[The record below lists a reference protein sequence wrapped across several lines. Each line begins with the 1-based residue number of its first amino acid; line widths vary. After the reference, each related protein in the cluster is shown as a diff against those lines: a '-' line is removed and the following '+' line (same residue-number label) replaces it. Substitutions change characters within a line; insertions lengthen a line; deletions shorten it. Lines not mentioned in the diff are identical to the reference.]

1 MSDLDLVSGRR
12 DIQYMGHITLSRSL
26 PVGGDARQR
35 DEPTPA
41 PPVQKSLLKEGHV
54 AVAKALK
61 KEASG
66 LVNEAAKTRT
76 AQPCSAERASKR
88 G

>member
-1 MSDLDLVSGRR
+1 M
-12 DIQYMGHITLSRSL
+12 
-26 PVGGDARQR
+26 GGDDRQR

-41 PPVQKSLLKEGHV
+41 PPVQKSLLKEVHGV
-54 AVAKALK
+54 VAKALK

-66 LVNEAAKTRT
+66 LANEAAKTRT
-76 AQPCSAERASKR
+76 AQPCSTERASKR

>member
-1 MSDLDLVSGRR
+1 
-12 DIQYMGHITLSRSL
+12 MGHIRTRSL
-26 PVGGDARQR
+26 PVGGDAGQR

-41 PPVQKSLLKEGHV
+41 PPVQESLLKEGHIV
-54 AVAKALK
+54 VTKALK

-66 LVNEAAKTRT
+66 LANEAAKTRT
-76 AQPCSAERASKR
+76 AQPRSAERASKR